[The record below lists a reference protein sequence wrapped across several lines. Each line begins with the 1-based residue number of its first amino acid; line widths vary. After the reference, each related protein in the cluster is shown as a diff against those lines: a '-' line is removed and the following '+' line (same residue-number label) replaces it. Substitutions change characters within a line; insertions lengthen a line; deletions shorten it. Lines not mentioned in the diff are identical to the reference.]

1 MAVTGACLA
10 LCFGGGVAAVCALAG
25 GGLILCG
32 GVIPRPVLPSWLLAL
47 GDLTPYGAARGLL
60 LPAFSTET
68 GWGGVFIALVWSAAG
83 VLLLKL
89 RWDALIR
96 GEEAEQ

>member
-1 MAVTGACLA
+1 
-10 LCFGGGVAAVCALAG
+10 
-25 GGLILCG
+25 
-32 GVIPRPVLPSWLLAL
+32 
-47 GDLTPYGAARGLL
+47 
-60 LPAFSTET
+60 
-68 GWGGVFIALVWSAAG
+68 VFIALVWSAAA